1 MRADGDVVSKGRGN
15 WPTQNDSRDEM
26 LTSFGVESGEDVE
39 RPDFWLRKTHT
50 YQAWDV
56 QEPEKKITNS
66 EIGGG
71 GGMVEVG
78 RRG

>member
-15 WPTQNDSRDEM
+15 WPTQNDSRDET
-26 LTSFGVESGEDVE
+26 LTSFDVESGQDVE
-39 RPDFWLRKTHT
+39 RPDFWLKKTHT

-71 GGMVEVG
+71 VEW
-78 RRG
+78 